1 MKKAK
6 GKDKVS
12 GEIYDKA
19 YSVFCKDCRHE
30 IRRVPFLI
38 RDNAE
43 ELASYHK
50 EKTGHLETEIIV
62 RKWDF

>member
-1 MKKAK
+1 LKKAK
-6 GKDKVS
+6 GKDKVK

-19 YSVFCKDCRHE
+19 YSVFCQDCRHE

-50 EKTGHLETEIIV
+50 AKTGHLTEIVV